1 MSLDE
6 LGIQLFALERFEEAM
21 AVFNEVR
28 RIRTSAFGTASPKLA
43 MVLNNIACCNFQMG
57 NHTAAIL
64 NLQEARQIQQ
74 KVMGSTA
81 KADLDLLHVAV
92 TLCNYGYLQLR
103 LKNYDEARSV
113 FEEALLVR
121 YFDARQRYNRVCGF
135 GLPTAFYFTDSTV
148 STWRRIQSSGHSRYS
163 Q

>member
-1 MSLDE
+1 
-6 LGIQLFALERFEEAM
+6 M

-28 RIRTSAFGTASPKLA
+28 KIRTKAFGLTSPKLA

-57 NHTAAIL
+57 NHMAAL
-64 NLQEARQIQQ
+64 VNLQEARDIQQ

-103 LKNYDEARSV
+103 LKHYDDARSV

-121 YFDARQRYNRVCGF
+121 IFV
-135 GLPTAFYFTDSTV
+135 
-148 STWRRIQSSGHSRYS
+148 RRRMDCALL
-163 Q
+163 